1 MTNEEFIRSIS
12 FEGEEWRDVVGYEGL
27 YLVSSF
33 GRVVSMAK
41 YVNNRFQYIYKE
53 PRLMIPHDNG
63 ESTQSVTLSNNGKDR
78 KFHIPILV
86 ASNFIPNPN
95 KCKAVRMID
104 GNNKNYHV
112 SNLEWIVLKDRRKKY
127 DTSSLDGEIWKD
139 IPNYEGLY
147 KISSLGRIISSYS
160 RRILSPTISGHKGKD
175 YYAITLVK
183 NGIKKR
189 FHIHKLVALSFI
201 PNPDNLPCID
211 HINTDRYDNRVENL
225 KWCSFSQNNLNP
237 ITNCKRLKPVVQLKD
252 SLLIHVFNSIN
263 EATKH
268 GFCLSQIINCCKGRC
283 KHHKGFQWM
292 YLSDYKTLINKS
304 KNSLPDG

>member
-1 MTNEEFIRSIS
+1 MTNEEFIREIS

-41 YVNNRFQYIYKE
+41 YVNNRFQNIYKE
-53 PRLMIPHDNG
+53 PRLMIPYDNG
-63 ESTQSVTLSNNGKDR
+63 KSTQSVTLSNNGKDR

-112 SNLEWIVLKDRRKKY
+112 SNLEWIILKNRRKKY

-139 IPNYEGLY
+139 IPEYEGLY
-147 KISSLGRIISSYS
+147 KISSLGRISSSYS
-160 RRILSPTISGHKGKD
+160 RKILSPTISGHKGKD

-189 FHIHKLVALSFI
+189 FHIHKLVAISFI

-225 KWCSFSQNNLNP
+225 KWCTFSQNNLNP
-237 ITNCKRLKPVVQLKD
+237 ITKQKKLKPVVQLKD
-252 SLLIHVFNSIN
+252 GSLIHVYKSLTD
-263 EATKH
+263 ATNN
-268 GFCLSQIINCCKGRC
+268 GFLLGQIISCCKG
-283 KHHKGFQWM
+283 KYKTHKGFQWM

-304 KNSLPDG
+304 KNSLPNG